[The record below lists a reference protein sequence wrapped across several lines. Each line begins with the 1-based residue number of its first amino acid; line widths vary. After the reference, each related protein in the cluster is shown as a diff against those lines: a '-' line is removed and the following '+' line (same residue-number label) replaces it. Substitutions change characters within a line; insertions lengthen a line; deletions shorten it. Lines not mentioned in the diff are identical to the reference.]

1 MDLFFAILMPL
12 QLGHPLIEYSSSRE
26 RGKIVCLKKI
36 TIVVVKSIIILVAII
51 VVVIIVVV
59 IIIIVVVNIIV
70 ISAKNV
76 VANTIEAH
84 FLVSFLLF
92 PIVN

>member
-36 TIVVVKSIIILVAII
+36 TIVVVKSIIILV
-51 VVVIIVVV
+51 VIIVVV